1 MAETAG
7 ATVALGKGL
16 HQFEANLPH
25 GHHHELGD
33 TLRRLNTEGCLPAIP
48 AGNQK
53 FSLVIGIDQTD
64 EVSQDDT
71 VFMAKPGAGQYHRCQ
86 TRIVKM
92 DRQPRVY
99 QFAGP
104 WRELQRFIQARA
116 QIDAGRTS
124 RTRLRKRNLPADT
137 RIENLELNALEG
149 TIAHSAEC

>member
-25 GHHHELGD
+25 GHDHELGD

-48 AGNQK
+48 AGDQK
-53 FSLVIGIDQTD
+53 FSLVIGIDQAD
-64 EVSQDDT
+64 EIPQDDT
-71 VFMAKPGAGQYHRCQ
+71 VFMAKSGARQYHRCQ

-99 QFAGP
+99 QLTGP
-104 WRELQRFIQARA
+104 RRQFQR
-116 QIDAGRTS
+116 
-124 RTRLRKRNLPADT
+124 
-137 RIENLELNALEG
+137 LELNV
-149 TIAHSAEC
+149 